1 MAMIPAWKKG
11 QLSGGNGTP
20 VVDDRGAPMCEVDQ
34 VRLVAYGL
42 RFRVT
47 KRHVSPRPARQF
59 LLPRCYRNTPYQ
71 EHHRSAQ
78 ILGFLR

>member
-20 VVDDRGAPMCEVDQ
+20 VVDDRGGDPMCEADQ

-47 KRHVSPRPARQF
+47 KCH
-59 LLPRCYRNTPYQ
+59 LLPR
-71 EHHRSAQ
+71 SAHPS
-78 ILGFLR
+78 I